1 LLGQDVW
8 TLENE
13 MLGSTSPLTDEI
25 TMNTGN
31 VLVTGASGFIGS
43 FLVEEGLKRGFLTTA
58 GIRSTS
64 SREYLKDP
72 KTLFLEMDFSSVET
86 IVSTLKA
93 CKSNGVSFRYIIH
106 CAGITKAGKKEDYFK
121 VNAKNTQ
128 NFIQALILTETIPE
142 KFIYMSSLAAFGPG
156 NPITMN
162 PVKLSDTPN
171 PIELYGKSKLEA
183 EKYINS
189 LDSFP
194 WLIFRP
200 TGVYGPREKDYY
212 IFFKTLNR
220 GMEAYIGSQ
229 QQILT
234 FIYVKDLVRL
244 IYDALASPIVRKS
257 YFISDGWEYDT
268 KTFAAITK
276 RILQKR
282 TVKVTVPRVI
292 VKRLASSLEKIYGLW
307 NVIPT
312 LNTDKYNVLSSI
324 NWRCETEPLQT
335 DFGFVAEYDLEKG
348 IRETINWYK
357 TEHWL

>member
-1 LLGQDVW
+1 
-8 TLENE
+8 
-13 MLGSTSPLTDEI
+13 
-25 TMNTGN
+25 
-31 VLVTGASGFIGS
+31 
-43 FLVEEGLKRGFLTTA
+43 
-58 GIRSTS
+58 
-64 SREYLKDP
+64 
-72 KTLFLEMDFSSVET
+72 
-86 IVSTLKA
+86 
-93 CKSNGVSFRYIIH
+93 
-106 CAGITKAGKKEDYFK
+106 
-121 VNAKNTQ
+121 
-128 NFIQALILTETIPE
+128 
-142 KFIYMSSLAAFGPG
+142 
-156 NPITMN
+156 
-162 PVKLSDTPN
+162 
-171 PIELYGKSKLEA
+171 
-183 EKYINS
+183 
-189 LDSFP
+189 
-194 WLIFRP
+194 
-200 TGVYGPREKDYY
+200 
-212 IFFKTLNR
+212 
-220 GMEAYIGSQ
+220 MEAYIGSQ

-244 IYDALASPIVRKS
+244 IYDALVSPIVRKS

-276 RILQKR
+276 SILQKR